1 MYTSNL
7 KSKEN
12 DELFEAILK
21 LQTVEECYKFFEDA
35 CTINEIQAISQR
47 LHVAKLLHENYTYS
61 QIEKMTGVSTATI
74 SRISKCLH
82 YGPGGYKIVLE
93 R

>member
-1 MYTSNL
+1 LYTSNIR
-7 KSKEN
+7 SKEN
-12 DELFEAILK
+12 DALFEAILK
-21 LQTVEECYKFFEDA
+21 LENIEECYKFFEDV
-35 CTINEIQAISQR
+35 CTINEIQAMSQR
-47 LHVAKLLHENYTYS
+47 LNVAKLLHENYTYS

-93 R
+93 K

>member
-1 MYTSNL
+1 MYTSNI

-12 DELFEAILK
+12 DALFHAILK
-21 LQTVEECYKFFEDA
+21 LENIEECYKFFEDV
-35 CTINEIQAISQR
+35 CTINEIQAMSQR
-47 LHVAKLLHENYTYS
+47 LNVARLLHENYTYS

-82 YGPGGYKIVLE
+82 YGPGGYKIVLDK
-93 R
+93 